1 MNEETNIPGMEDPRI
16 PPRAVSVYGQGDA
29 MDDFPVL
36 KAFQQY
42 IDAEQAKARKRIT
55 MLAIFF
61 GAFTFVVIA
70 IFVSLLLASSER
82 NQKLNDRILEYVMKE
97 RSQTPAPAAAPV
109 VVQSPAQQ
117 DNAALMAMTTQLEEM
132 RKQLQA
138 TEERTQ
144 KAEKAAK
151 EAAQKAAEEAAEAL
165 KPKAPSAEELEIQRL
180 RSLLS
185 KEREALAAEK
195 ERRRQDEL
203 EAYRRKHYPEL
214 YRPKQA
220 LPAEPEMIRPKV
232 TEQRPNRRIVDV
244 KPTVHEEKRP
254 VVEEKRSVVEEKRP
268 VVEEKRPVIEE
279 KRTVVEEPVV
289 RPTTKAAPGKNA
301 ELDLDEIDEI
311 INLVSQPTK
320 PTVPTE
326 KTMPKTPSLQ
336 SKTVQPKTVN
346 PQKEKPQQ
354 PVKEVSVTIEGKEAS
369 WRIPD

>member
-185 KEREALAAEK
+185 KEREAAAAEK
-195 ERRRQDEL
+195 ERRRQEEL

-220 LPAEPEMIRPKV
+220 LPAEPEMSRPEV

-244 KPTVHEEKRP
+244 KPPVHDEKQP
-254 VVEEKRSVVEEKRP
+254 VVEEKLP
-268 VVEEKRPVIEE
+268 VVEEKQPI
-279 KRTVVEEPVV
+279 VEEHVV
-289 RPTTKAAPGKNA
+289 KPAKNAAPTKNA
-301 ELDLDEIDEI
+301 ALDLDEIDEI
-311 INLVSQPTK
+311 INLVSAPTK
-320 PTVPTE
+320 PPTAPKE
-326 KTMPKTPSLQ
+326 KAMPKPPSL
-336 SKTVQPKTVN
+336 QPKTVN